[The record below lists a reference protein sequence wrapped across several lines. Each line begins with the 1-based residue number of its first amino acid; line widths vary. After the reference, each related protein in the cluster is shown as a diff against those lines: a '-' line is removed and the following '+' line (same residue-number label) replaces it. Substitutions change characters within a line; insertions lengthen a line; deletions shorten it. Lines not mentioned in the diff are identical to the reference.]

1 MTTAQIAGFACWL
14 IMFGGIAV
22 IGIASHI
29 IDLIVKR
36 IKARR
41 QYVRDLERSKRAL
54 EREIG
59 RLQSESRFL
68 KFELETKGGM

>member
-1 MTTAQIAGFACWL
+1 MTTAQIAGLTCWV
-14 IMFGGIAV
+14 IMFGGCAV
-22 IGIASHI
+22 MGIASY
-29 IDLIVKR
+29 IVERIAKR

-41 QYVRDLERSKRAL
+41 QYVRDLERDKRAL

-59 RLQSESRFL
+59 RLRSESRFL